1 MGVGVG
7 GGGVIKLGFGLR
19 ATRGQE
25 VAIPEAGR
33 LAVKPPERGGNAD
46 HEVNRTVTPSV

>member
-1 MGVGVG
+1 MWVWG
-7 GGGVIKLGFGLR
+7 GGGEVIKLGCGLR

-25 VAIPEAGR
+25 VANPEAGR

-46 HEVNRTVTPSV
+46 REVDRTVTSSV